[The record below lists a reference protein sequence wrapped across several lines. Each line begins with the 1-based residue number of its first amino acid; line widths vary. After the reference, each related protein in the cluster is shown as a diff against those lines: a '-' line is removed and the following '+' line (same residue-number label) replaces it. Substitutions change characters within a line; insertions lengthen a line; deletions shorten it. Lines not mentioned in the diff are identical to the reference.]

1 MDFQKLFNENKV
13 VVAPMAGLT
22 NTAFRL
28 VLAEFEPAL
37 IYTEMVSDQAINFRN
52 QKTLEM
58 CKIDVQEDRIVLQLF
73 GASEDTM
80 RTAAVY
86 VSRGTKAVMLDLNMG
101 CPVPKVIKSGA
112 GASLMRTP
120 EIAYEMVT
128 AMRAVTEL
136 PVSVKIRSG
145 WDFNHINAVEVAKG
159 LEKAGAS
166 LISIHGR
173 TRTQMYSGT
182 VDLDIIKAVKEAVK
196 IPVIGNGD
204 IDSPEAAKHMLE
216 YTGVDAIM
224 VGRALKGNP
233 WLIKQIRDYL
243 KTGTYDD
250 DITLDERIDML
261 KRHTELLVRHKNETV
276 ALQEMRGHGAWYLKG
291 LPHASE
297 MKRSL
302 MQVESKAALFSL
314 LENYRNKL
322 HQKT

>member
-80 RTAAVY
+80 RTAAAY